1 MIRSI
6 PDPPMDKEDVARFR
20 NQLEKHLRGDDEE
33 SSRSS
38 ERKIRSEANANQII
52 SNCGGKNPLLG
63 C

>member
-1 MIRSI
+1 
-6 PDPPMDKEDVARFR
+6 MDKEDVARFR
-20 NQLEKHLRGDDEE
+20 SQLEKHLRGDNEE